1 MQITQFQINAARTQ
15 IDLTIT
21 DAATT
26 DTLTLFTQ
34 DTFRDYTLGVDLSSK
49 LTAGATQNIII
60 TLADINESEFDGVY
74 YIEAQDPDEIRF
86 GITADLT
93 RYKECILEDVVALA
107 LCDSCF
113 KKESTR
119 LTNAQHLLR
128 ALQDA
133 VDTGFYREAFNLV
146 GALNKF
152 CSNECKTCGTYSNVS
167 L

>member
-1 MQITQFQINAARTQ
+1 MQITQFQINAARTE

-21 DAATT
+21 DAATIT
-26 DTLTLFTQ
+26 SLVLFKE
-34 DTFRDYTLGVDLSSK
+34 DTFKDYTLGVDLSAL
-49 LTAGATQNIII
+49 LTAAATENITI
-60 TLADINESEFDGVY
+60 TLAAINESAFDGVY

-93 RYKECILEDVVALA
+93 RYKECILEDTVALA

-113 KKESTR
+113 EKQSLK
-119 LTNAQHLLR
+119 LTNAQQLLR
-128 ALQDA
+128 GLQDA

-152 CSNECKTCGTYSNVS
+152 CSNDCKTCGSYSNVS

>member
-1 MQITQFQINAARTQ
+1 MQITQFQINAARTE
-15 IDLTIT
+15 IDLTIE

-26 DTLTLFTQ
+26 TTLTLFKE
-34 DTFRDYTLGVDLSSK
+34 DTFRDYTLAVDLSS
-49 LTAGATQNIII
+49 LLGVGATQNITI
-60 TLADINESEFDGVY
+60 TLADINETEFDGVY

-93 RYKECILEDVVALA
+93 RYKECILEDTVALA

-113 KKESTR
+113 EKKSLK

-128 ALQDA
+128 GLQDA

-146 GALNKF
+146 GALDKF
-152 CSNECKTCGTYSNVS
+152 CSNDCKTCGTYSNVS